1 MKQEISTF
9 KSKETKLESKK
20 QETVGMHTYNRCLR
34 TYVWY
39 KARQARQAR
48 QARPA
53 SIGKY
58 ISSSQ
63 NHRRRIPS

>member
-39 KARQARQAR
+39 KARQAMQAR
-48 QARPA
+48 QA

-58 ISSSQ
+58 ISSSK